1 MSWVYRG
8 CTKMSW
14 VNRGCTKMSWVY
26 RGCTKMSWVY
36 RGCTKMSWV
45 YRGCTKMSWVYHVVD
60 LNYPSRGKRHPQRW
74 YVPPVDMRYDQEH
87 MPAEWDAWLRNR
99 RPEPPGESEL
109 RENLTIA
116 TMKKQNADKLEEKY
130 IKKPDSTTKESAKPS
145 YPVYDDYETTPGE
158 GIKQN

>member
-1 MSWVYRG
+1 MSGKTRSLFGTAFKHFLNSLKPRQTARVYVG
-8 CTKMSW
+8 DD
-14 VNRGCTKMSWVY
+14 
-26 RGCTKMSWVY
+26 
-36 RGCTKMSWV
+36 
-45 YRGCTKMSWVYHVVD
+45 YHGNKYYEIPAD
-60 LNYPSRGKRHPQRW
+60 PSRGKRHPQRW